1 MLPETISSTSPLL
14 AWWRRWPVAV
24 RAVLA
29 VTALAFVAALVGST
43 LAYFQGDEAVWPWR
57 SLAELQPLD
66 VAVDSVRSVSTL
78 PMPVVEPGY
87 IVTQR
92 LAPAPSG
99 LNVPAAGWM
108 LALLTLGLVGYLT
121 ILPGLG
127 WRTFLA
133 GAGLLT
139 FFLSTLNLDL
149 LGFAPVGSVFSQV
162 GMLVSLAVLG
172 GTAWVLH
179 AFFPRVGP
187 NRRIVLFAGL
197 VLGLGAVA
205 FWRSPFDAARTT
217 LHLVGYGTA
226 GLLGVSAGFILWV
239 SFENIRALLW
249 LTGQADN
256 PAQRRG
262 AGAFAIAA
270 GLYLLNL
277 LLLFLDAFGFVKFG
291 GAFLN
296 AFFVLLSSI
305 ISGLFGLRLRE
316 AEYGRVISYLLMAP
330 LYLLLAALT
339 LGTLGYA
346 FATANDPL
354 LEAFTDGIVITHLAL
369 GATFT
374 GYVFLNFL
382 ALLQRRLRTYRVVF
396 DPRMFPVYLMYVV
409 GIGAIVFIL
418 TRQQFF
424 LLRQFRAGY
433 YNGLGDYYRATGDG
447 PLADAYYQQA
457 DNYVPFNVK
466 ANTAR
471 AALANGRSEIQLEQN
486 LLRRALRRSPTDK
499 GFAALAATYTSET
512 AFFDQQRVLREGLN
526 KFPASPVLNLLMGT
540 LYART
545 TITDSATFYFRRA
558 GYRADRRVRQ
568 ALLTNQ
574 LSLLLRHRDDLAAAR
589 LAREVGPADG
599 LGAQANA
606 LLAGFV
612 NGLNIGPLNPVG
624 RLPDSLHAES
634 FAWLNQ
640 RLLRQIGRHDTSG
653 VQLLQYLADRP
664 VNAVWGADLLELRA
678 LVLRAGGQAIRAR
691 GALLER
697 AESGTGDVAA
707 RRYRTLGEWALED
720 GQPAQAAEWLN
731 TAADRGEQHAFVY
744 RVLALARA
752 GRLDSARRAIP
763 IIYTSGDPLL
773 RNAARHLQF
782 VLTAPLPVLASSDS
796 LLADYV
802 LLRGAYEPAARV
814 DSVLARI
821 GRPALRV
828 PATAYIADYA
838 LTTGDVGRAARVL
851 ATAPPT
857 AALRWLRAET
867 AVRTGKIAQ
876 ARHLLTGPP
885 PDDPVDA
892 AWHQYVTGLLAVA
905 QQQPKAALRAFY
917 RLPTRAPWLERG
929 ILAAADFLEQ
939 HPPKTDALAAYNAL
953 LVGVGYNRQSVPL
966 WQAYALS
973 CLRMGLTDFAEDALS
988 NLARLQPAPEFAI
1001 FKARYDAAR
1010 AQAHPANG
1018 FE

>member
-1 MLPETISSTSPLL
+1 M
-14 AWWRRWPVAV
+14 AV
-24 RAVLA
+24 RGVLLI
-29 VTALAFVAALVGST
+29 TALAFAAALVGSC
-43 LAYFQGDEAVWPWR
+43 LAYFEGDEAVWPWR
-57 SLAELQPLD
+57 TLAELQPLD
-66 VAVDSVRSVSTL
+66 VAVDSVRSISTL
-78 PMPVVEPGY
+78 PMPVMEPGY

-99 LNVPAAGWM
+99 LNFPAASWA

-149 LGFAPVGSVFSQV
+149 LGFAPVGSIFSQV
-162 GMLVSLAVLG
+162 GMLVSLVVLG
-172 GTAWVLH
+172 GSAWVLH
-179 AFFPRVGP
+179 AFFPRIGP

-217 LHLVGYGTA
+217 LHLVGYGMA

-239 SFENIRALLW
+239 SYENIRALLW

-262 AGAFAIAA
+262 VGAFAIAA

-277 LLLFLDAFGFVKFG
+277 LLLFLDAFGFVQFG

-316 AEYGRVISYLLMAP
+316 AEYGRMISYLLMVP

-354 LEAFTDGIVITHLAL
+354 LEAFTDGIVITHL
-369 GATFT
+369 TF
-374 GYVFLNFL
+374 GFAFSVYIFFNF
-382 ALLQRRLRTYRVVF
+382 APLLQRRLRTYRVVF
-396 DPRMFPVYLMYVV
+396 EPRTLPLYLMY
-409 GIGAIVFIL
+409 ILGAGTMIFVL

-424 LLRQFRAGY
+424 LLRQIRAGY

-447 PLADAYYQQA
+447 ELADAYFQQA

-471 AALANGRSEIQLEQN
+471 AAMASERSEIQLEQN
-486 LLRRALRRSPTDK
+486 LLRRALRRAPSDK
-499 GFAALAATYTSET
+499 GYAALAATYTSET

-526 KFPASPVLNLLMGT
+526 KFPASPALNLLLGT

-545 TITDSATFYFRRA
+545 NIADSTAFYYRRA
-558 GYRADRRVRQ
+558 SREAGRLVGA

-589 LAREVGPADG
+589 LAREVSATDR

-606 LLAGFV
+606 MLAGFV
-612 NGLNIGPLNPVG
+612 NNLKLGPSNRVG
-624 RLPDSLHAES
+624 RVADSLHAES

-640 RLLRQIGRHDTSG
+640 RALQQVAAHDTSG
-653 VQLLQYLADRP
+653 LALLQYLAARP
-664 VNAVWGADLLELRA
+664 NNAIWAADLLELRA
-678 LVLRAGGQAIRAR
+678 LILRAGGQVIRAR
-691 GALLER
+691 GAMLER
-697 AESGTGDVAA
+697 AEGGIGEVAA
-707 RRYRTLGEWALED
+707 RRYRTLGQWALED
-720 GQPAQAAEWLN
+720 GQPAQAAEWFS
-731 TAADRGEQHAFVY
+731 TAADRGEQSAFVY
-744 RVLALARA
+744 RVIALARA
-752 GRLDSARRAIP
+752 GQLDSARRSIP

-773 RNAARHLQF
+773 KAAARHLQL
-782 VLTAPLPVLASSDS
+782 VLTAPLSVLASSDS
-796 LLADYV
+796 LLTDYV
-802 LLRGAYEPAARV
+802 LLRGPSEPTARV
-814 DSVLARI
+814 DSVLGLI
-821 GRPALRV
+821 KRPALRTM
-828 PATAYIADYA
+828 ATAATADRA
-838 LTTGDVGRAARVL
+838 LTAGDAGRAARIL
-851 ATAPPT
+851 AVAPQAP
-857 AALRWLRAET
+857 ALRWLRAET
-867 AVRTGKIAQ
+867 ALRTGKLAQ
-876 ARHLLTGPP
+876 ARKLLTGPP
-885 PDDPVDA
+885 PTDPVAA
-892 AWHQYVTGLLAVA
+892 AWHQYLSGALAVA
-905 QQQPKAALRAFY
+905 QQQPKAALRAFNQFAN
-917 RLPTRAPWLERG
+917 RAPWLERG
-929 ILAAADFLEQ
+929 ILAAAEFFEQ
-939 HPPKTDALAAYNAL
+939 HPPKTDAMAAYNTL
-953 LVGVGYNRQSVPL
+953 LVGVHYNPRSVAL
-966 WQAYALS
+966 WQAYALAS
-973 CLRMGLTDFAEDALS
+973 LRLGLTDFAEDALKT
-988 NLARLQPAPEFAI
+988 LARLQAAPEFAI
-1001 FKARYDAAR
+1001 FRARYDAEKAKTR
-1010 AQAHPANG
+1010 QTDG
-1018 FE
+1018 YE